1 MVIVP
6 LLSPG
11 VKLVS
16 AVATKPVASVSVLL
30 FYGDVLPRN
39 LQLERLTGREF
50 TIDGND
56 YLVRF
61 IVSFL
66 RCFC

>member
-6 LLSPG
+6 LLSST
-11 VKLVS
+11 VKLLTS
-16 AVATKPVASVSVLL
+16 LAAKPVASVSALL
-30 FYGDVLPRN
+30 FYGGLLPRN

-50 TIDGND
+50 SIDSND
-56 YLVRF
+56 HLVRF

-66 RCFC
+66 NCVC